1 MRHAKKKML
10 ATGSV
15 AVALLFLAGC
25 GTVDQAVCDDVR
37 VLEQQLDGVE
47 GQLQPE
53 VAQEVRD
60 DYAEIA
66 TEANCPGYDEDD

>member
-1 MRHAKKKML
+1 MRNLTKKVL
-10 ATGSV
+10 AAGLL
-15 AVALLFLAGC
+15 AAAALSLAGC

-37 VLEQQLDGVE
+37 LLEQQLAGVE
-47 GQLQPE
+47 GEIQPE

-66 TEANCPGYDEDD
+66 TDANCPGYDAED

>member
-1 MRHAKKKML
+1 MRHEKRRFL
-10 ATGSV
+10 AAGFVGAAILS
-15 AVALLFLAGC
+15 LAGC

-37 VLEQQLDGVE
+37 VLEQQLAGVE
-47 GQLQPE
+47 GELQPE